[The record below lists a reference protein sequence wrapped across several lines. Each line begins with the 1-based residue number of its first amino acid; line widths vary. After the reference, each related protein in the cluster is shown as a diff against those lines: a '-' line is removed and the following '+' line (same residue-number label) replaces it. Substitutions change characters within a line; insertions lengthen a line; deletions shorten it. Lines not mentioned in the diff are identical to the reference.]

1 MRRHRLLLTAL
12 VIAAL
17 VLALLGVVLDGAGR
31 VRTLGRLAT
40 RH

>member
-12 VIAAL
+12 IIAAL

-31 VRTLGRLAT
+31 VKTLGRLAT
-40 RH
+40 SH

>member
-40 RH
+40 GH

>member
-1 MRRHRLLLTAL
+1 MRRHRLFLTAL
-12 VIAAL
+12 ILAAL

-40 RH
+40 GY